1 MAFFHIHKK
10 EEPHYTL
17 NIEKFLIDNSI
28 PYDLDDT
35 EDIMKLS
42 YLNPLDEETYVF
54 FFAEDKYY
62 YMGKVISEDEIK
74 RFQFERQHF
83 LSI

>member
-1 MAFFHIHKK
+1 MRQILHYKYEDFLGGTLMAFFHIHKK

-17 NIEKFLIDNSI
+17 NIEKFLVDNSI

-54 FFAEDKYY
+54 FFAEDKY
-62 YMGKVISEDEIK
+62 
-74 RFQFERQHF
+74 
-83 LSI
+83 